1 MSLNISAP
9 VSDLP
14 EAPLDL
20 DAYFSRIAYTGSR
33 EVSVE
38 TLHGIV
44 ERHVLTI
51 PFENLDPLM
60 QRPVRLDSASIQQ
73 KLIHDRRGGYCFEQ
87 NGLLL
92 LALETLGFEVRPLSA
107 RVKIGYPR
115 EQVTPRTHLIV
126 RIELEGMSWLADVG
140 VGGLSPTAALR
151 LVTDEPQPTPHETR
165 RIVKSGSLYYHQAL
179 LQGEWQDL
187 YEMTLEEMPLID
199 REVANWFTSTHPGS
213 RFRNLLMVSR
223 AAPDGVRL
231 TMLNDEFSIRDAN
244 GVAKK
249 HLIGSKQEM
258 LDLLAEHFGVN
269 LSPDDPIVCPA
280 VPWLAE

>member
-1 MSLNISAP
+1 M
-9 VSDLP
+9 
-14 EAPLDL
+14 DL